1 MINYTGKM
9 GVIEANVCARTFN
22 WLLSHRLIKINCF
35 LRAKML
41 TMPPGEREA
50 KAEKAQC
57 LGRGQMSVEM
67 GIIGGV
73 SGAKDTRMRRMART
87 CQFIYVSTVV
97 RTQLED

>member
-50 KAEKAQC
+50 KAKKGQC
-57 LGRGQMSVEM
+57 LGKGQMSVEM